1 VQITHGDGAKTET
14 LGRVAPAI
22 AVLSA
27 LAGAGAGLAGWS
39 TVAWIVPGVA
49 LAALA
54 LWIRTATRA
63 GHDTRPATAQPVP
76 AGPVT
81 EPVAVAPAPVA
92 VAPPPVEVAAP
103 PAIETAEIDVRFTD
117 GLTRITDMS
126 AALHA
131 LAEVVAT
138 ASGRLDIARSVSFQI
153 LGQIS
158 ELSDMS
164 DRISGMVDVIRR
176 IASQTNLLALNA
188 TIEAARAGEAG
199 RGFAV
204 VAGEVRKL
212 AQDSRAAT
220 ESIDAIVTEV
230 REITDMTI
238 EVANSASDEVEQAKS
253 HFRDLDAGVTGAAG
267 ELGAVREAVIAAQT
281 AVDEAVA
288 VAVHGSTPAWSG
300 R

>member
-1 VQITHGDGAKTET
+1 VVTVT
-14 LGRVAPAI
+14 
-22 AVLSA
+22 
-27 LAGAGAGLAGWS
+27 AGLAGWT
-39 TVAWIVPGVA
+39 TVAWVLPSAV
-49 LAALA
+49 LAGLA
-54 LWIRTATRA
+54 LWIR
-63 GHDTRPATAQPVP
+63 RPAAAEPAPELPLAAAPSPV
-76 AGPVT
+76 AA
-81 EPVAVAPAPVA
+81 EPVLDEPDFAEPVFDE
-92 VAPPPVEVAAP
+92 PAP
-103 PAIETAEIDVRFTD
+103 PALVLETDEVGARFGD
-117 GLTRITDMS
+117 GLTRVED
-126 AALHA
+126 
-131 LAEVVAT
+131 LAGSLQSLAGVVAS
-138 ASGRLDIARSVSFQI
+138 ASSRLDLARSVSFQI

-238 EVANSASDEVEQAKS
+238 EVANSASDEVENAKS
-253 HFRDLDAGVTGAAG
+253 HFVELDAGVTGAASN
-267 ELGAVREAVIAAQT
+267 LGVVRDALEAAQA
-281 AVDEAVA
+281 AVNDLVA
-288 VAVHGSTPAWSG
+288 VAVSAPTHSPATTW
-300 R
+300 RN